1 MNRPAVPDW
10 AVAFVR
16 KSARGVDPLTVEA
29 LARRLAAL
37 VGIFEALAAAHPTT
51 MATEK
56 LRRAIGEAKK

>member
-29 LARRLAAL
+29 LARRLVVL
-37 VGIFEALAAAHPTT
+37 VGAFEELAAAHPTT
-51 MATEK
+51 MATVE
-56 LRRAIGEAKK
+56 LRRAIGEAKR